1 MDGQKNST
9 FSRNLAGTWRNLDL
23 SEAATL
29 AVLPHDKYFA
39 RGAMKGRG
47 RKSGDF
53 GPLARAMRRR
63 RNEPYDM
70 HGEWREAGTRAVT
83 EGRARTARKWIG
95 VRNLGSRRFNS
106 RQSGGK
112 HLQID
117 HPGGQKVVTFAR
129 SEGGGALRPPGAGS
143 CSSEISVRILK
154 NYLHTRT

>member
-95 VRNLGSRRFNS
+95 VRNLGSRWFNS

-129 SEGGGALRPPGAGS
+129 SEGGA
-143 CSSEISVRILK
+143 SSSIRFILC
-154 NYLHTRT
+154 